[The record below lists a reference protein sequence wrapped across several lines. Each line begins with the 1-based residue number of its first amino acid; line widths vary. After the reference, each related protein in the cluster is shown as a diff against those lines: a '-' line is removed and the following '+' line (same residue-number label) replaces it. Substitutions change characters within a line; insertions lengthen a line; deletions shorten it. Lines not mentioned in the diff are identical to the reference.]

1 MEYYL
6 IVTVSTGTS
15 ESIRRAS
22 IAVDGSPG
30 ISRSTTGHAST
41 SVEGLRLPVE
51 TRTLL
56 WRLLMTSRLVWGME
70 GTNYLKKKDTVQK
83 EKEQSAS

>member
-6 IVTVSTGTS
+6 IVTVSSGTS

-30 ISRSTTGHAST
+30 ISRSTTGHASA

-56 WRLLMTSRLVWGME
+56 
-70 GTNYLKKKDTVQK
+70 
-83 EKEQSAS
+83 